1 MSAEQEIAMTTQ
13 HNERGIALVLALF
26 LMTALSVLGASLMF
40 LSQTETYASMNY
52 RTMSQT
58 RYAAEAGVNKA
69 ANFLLDPAQYV
80 VPTVA
85 PGVDPIAAYDINKS
99 PVQFNGKSVVLSWNP
114 ADPNVNYPV
123 AGVETAFAAASQGTL
138 TAGQATLTYKA
149 SATLISMMWFT
160 DRFGVQQVIQSW
172 EITSDGGLA
181 SSAKVTVRVA
191 AQVET
196 PRVSANAMAAFATD
210 NGCDALKLYGNMSTN
225 SYDSAMGPPGAV
237 DCSVGAPPPTTAN
250 SSSCSEGDVG
260 TNGNIHV
267 WGSADVNGHL
277 YTPRPGVGACTA
289 GAVTGLTEGG
299 SINVAGSLISLPK
312 SMQFPVP
319 PFSAAPGFTNI
330 TIDGTMGST
339 PLTATAFCAS
349 LGLVLGVPPA
359 GNCDCLTAAGG
370 SAAGGATGTNYT
382 TVVINGG
389 GADITL
395 PNISVSQNYNLNI
408 VGASPNQT
416 VNINSLNG
424 KGNVTFDYANN
435 NQMITIKVAG
445 KNPDGTDMATPF
457 DLSDLDSTWKQNKPS
472 GVTWDSSA
480 LQIVYAGAA
489 DIKMKGGNLQSAM
502 TLYAPNANFTLLGT
516 QDLYGSVL
524 AKTVTDGGNGAIHYD
539 RRLQREFWI
548 VGQPMMGTFSWLRA
562 Q

>member
-1 MSAEQEIAMTTQ
+1 MVT
-13 HNERGIALVLALF
+13 HNERGIALVIALF

-58 RYAAEAGVNKA
+58 RYAAEAGVNQA
-69 ANFLLDPAQYV
+69 ASFLLDNGPGGQYQ

-99 PVQFNGKSVVLSWNP
+99 PVQINGQPVVLSAN
-114 ADPNVNYPV
+114 AAVASNYPV
-123 AGVETAFAAASQGTL
+123 QAVKDAFFAAGHGTL
-138 TAGQATLTYKA
+138 TAGAATLTYKTY
-149 SATLISMMWFT
+149 ATLISMMSFA
-160 DRFGVQQVIQSW
+160 DRFGQQQVIQTW

-237 DCSVGAPPPTTAN
+237 NCAAGAPPPNAAN
-250 SSSCSEGDVG
+250 SSSCSGGDVG

-299 SINVAGSLISLPK
+299 SINVAGGLVSLPK
-312 SMQFPVP
+312 ALQFPVP
-319 PFSAAPGFTNI
+319 PFSVTPPTNNI
-330 TIDGTMGST
+330 TIDNGFLGNTLATAANACATLGSIGNPPV
-339 PLTATAFCAS
+339 PLT
-349 LGLVLGVPPA
+349 LGV
-359 GNCDCLTAAGG
+359 NCDCLTSAGG
-370 SAAGGATGTNYT
+370 SAAMGVAGNYT
-382 TVVINGG
+382 TIVVNGNG
-389 GADITL
+389 TNVTL
-395 PNISVSQNYNLNI
+395 PNISVSKNYTLDI
-408 VGASPNQT
+408 KGASPNET
-416 VNINSLNG
+416 VNINSLVG
-424 KGNVTFDYANN
+424 KGNVNFDYAND
-435 NQMITIKVAG
+435 NQMITLMVAG
-445 KNPDGTDMATPF
+445 KNADGSEMPVAF
-457 DLSDLDSTWKQNKPS
+457 DLSDVDSQWKQNKPP
-472 GVTWDSSA
+472 GDATWDASA
-480 LQIVYAGAA
+480 LQIIYGGSQA
-489 DIKMKGGNLQSAM
+489 INMKGGNSQSAV
-502 TLYAPNANFTLLGT
+502 TLYAPNAAFSLQGT
-516 QDLYGSVL
+516 QDLFGSVL
-524 AKTVTDGGNGAIHYD
+524 AKTVTDGGTGAIHYD